1 MIEPGDI
8 LPDDMVIVPETG
20 EVIPKPQQYTEYGA
34 PLWEFGPG
42 DVFPMTGEVLG
53 EGEHASIACF
63 SPTLQRPPAKLTWF
77 QRLIE
82 RIQR

>member
-42 DVFPMTGEVLG
+42 DVFPMTGDVLK
-53 EGEHASIACF
+53 EGEYASISCF
-63 SPTLQRPPAKLTWF
+63 SPALQRPPKRTWF